1 MTLQK
6 QNWNHKEIKKRWKLS
21 VLAVTQMR
29 LCCLDNCVKILKTD
43 ILDNFLNEFY
53 TWLYMKK
60 KRMIVLENTK
70 MRMLGL
76 EREKIKTNRRKLQDA
91 EISNWNRYHILSG
104 WKSNGRQ
111 NVQAIRMEE
120 VAFWNLLHKA
130 LESTQTHAGP
140 RVIATH
146 FFVLELIFPN
156 CKWKIGILLQI
167 NKRS

>member
-1 MTLQK
+1 
-6 QNWNHKEIKKRWKLS
+6 
-21 VLAVTQMR
+21 MR

-91 EISNWNRYHILSG
+91 EISN
-104 WKSNGRQ
+104 
-111 NVQAIRMEE
+111 
-120 VAFWNLLHKA
+120 
-130 LESTQTHAGP
+130 
-140 RVIATH
+140 
-146 FFVLELIFPN
+146 
-156 CKWKIGILLQI
+156 
-167 NKRS
+167 